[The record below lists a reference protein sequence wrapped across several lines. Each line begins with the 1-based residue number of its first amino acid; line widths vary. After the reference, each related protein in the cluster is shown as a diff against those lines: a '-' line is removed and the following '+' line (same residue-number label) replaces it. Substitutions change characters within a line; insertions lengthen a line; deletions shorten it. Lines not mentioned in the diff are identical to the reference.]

1 MLGCSKVWQIESKL
15 LPRTVY
21 LKTKLW
27 WEGLCKTQMLRD
39 LPFDQSM
46 KGISICIISLILW
59 KMMLD
64 QHTFTV
70 AQSPTNELKQLKFY
84 FNCFL
89 LENNDL
95 CTWNNFWEK

>member
-27 WEGLCKTQMLRD
+27 RDGWSKGNSALSLCKTQMLRD

-46 KGISICIISLILW
+46 KGISICIISLIL
-59 KMMLD
+59 
-64 QHTFTV
+64 
-70 AQSPTNELKQLKFY
+70 
-84 FNCFL
+84 
-89 LENNDL
+89 
-95 CTWNNFWEK
+95 